1 MDECF
6 TFIPLSFESD
16 FLVCKS
22 EMGMQFLIN
31 HLNESCVGTELGFF
45 FFQKV
50 RNSQEFKTFIII
62 LDLSPFS
69 VIFLGW
75 TYMPL

>member
-22 EMGMQFLIN
+22 EMGMQFLTN
-31 HLNESCVGTELGFF
+31 HLNESWLGTELGFSF
-45 FFQKV
+45 FFRRSEIVK
-50 RNSQEFKTFIII
+50 SLK
-62 LDLSPFS
+62 LSS
-69 VIFLGW
+69 LS
-75 TYMPL
+75 

>member
-45 FFQKV
+45 FFRRSEIVKSL
-50 RNSQEFKTFIII
+50 R
-62 LDLSPFS
+62 LSS
-69 VIFLGW
+69 LS
-75 TYMPL
+75 

>member
-22 EMGMQFLIN
+22 EMGMQFLTN
-31 HLNESCVGTELGFF
+31 HLNESWLGTELGFFF

-62 LDLSPFS
+62 LD
-69 VIFLGW
+69 
-75 TYMPL
+75 